1 MLDAIC
7 RILNKHRKK
16 FIRID
21 GQCSS
26 THRKTSIDMFQLK
39 DDCIAAVLSI
49 TAANTG
55 ITLTAAH
62 LVLFAE
68 LHWNPSVCTTFC
80 NEIYLNVTLK
90 INVLHASITRNNEM
104 YQKKLQFTRVY

>member
-21 GQCSS
+21 GLCTS
-26 THRKTSIDMFQLK
+26 TNRKNSIDKFQLQ
-39 DDCIAAVLSI
+39 DDYIAAVLSI
-49 TAANTG
+49 TAANSG

-68 LHWNPSVCTTFC
+68 LHWNPSVCIIYC
-80 NEIYLNVTLK
+80 N
-90 INVLHASITRNNEM
+90 
-104 YQKKLQFTRVY
+104 